1 MEFGKH
7 PLRSDVQIVPIEMTI
22 AYTGSSQ
29 DDDSL
34 LLHVVIPAYG
44 QSEFLDF
51 AIKSVIS
58 AVSLTTL
65 ITVLDDASITNDSE
79 IITSRFAGRVEFI
92 QNESNFGLAANFRK
106 SFTISRGKFTV
117 VMGSD
122 DQMLP
127 GYEDSL
133 KRAVNNFP
141 NAKVIHPNVGVINS
155 EGILVLPF
163 LDRIKRVIRGNASE
177 DQLMDNT
184 TFRYKLLIGNFMYF
198 PATAW
203 HTQTLNTANWVTSYK
218 HAVDMDL
225 LFKLAASE
233 SSFVFTSA
241 QTFNYRRRAD
251 SVSSVLAQE
260 DTRLREELAVHWMV
274 RNLLGDST
282 TKFTR
287 ILVQLAP
294 TIRIH
299 ALIIGLKQLPRNPLK
314 GIRHICR
321 ALSPIKPVV

>member
-1 MEFGKH
+1 
-7 PLRSDVQIVPIEMTI
+7 MTI
-22 AYTGSSQ
+22 PFSGSSQ
-29 DDDSL
+29 NDDSL

-44 QSEFLDF
+44 SSNFLEF

-58 AVSLTTL
+58 AVSPNTL
-65 ITVLDDASITNDSE
+65 ITVVDDASITNESE
-79 IITSRFAGRVEFI
+79 LITKKFAGRVEFI
-92 QNESNFGLAANFRK
+92 QNESNLGLAENFRK
-106 SFTISRGKFTV
+106 SFMISRGEFTV

-122 DQMLP
+122 DQMLS

-141 NAKVIHPNVGVINS
+141 AATVIHPKVRVIDS
-155 EGILVLPF
+155 EGHLIAPLV
-163 LDRIKRVIRGNASE
+163 DRIKGLIRGDASN
-177 DQLMDNT
+177 DKSMSNT
-184 TFRYKLLIGNFMYF
+184 TFCRKLLVGNFMYF

-203 HTQTLNTANWVTSYK
+203 HTQTLKAADWDTVYK

-225 LFKLAASE
+225 LFKLAASDAC
-233 SSFVFTSA
+233 FVFTSA
-241 QTFNYRRRAD
+241 HTFNYRRHAD

-274 RNLLGDST
+274 RNLLGDNSP
-282 TKFTR
+282 KFTR

-314 GIRHICR
+314 GLRHISS
-321 ALSPIKPVV
+321 ALAPIMPVD